1 MVKKSESG
9 TSVLQLVG
17 EQLRNAAAKLGLSQ
31 NQVSKLSGVSRKHVG
46 VAFSG
51 GNISLGILEKLL
63 PVLKIEALA
72 FGDVSLIFEQPVVD
86 RRLVTHATKL
96 LERAAQAVDDARAL
110 LRQEA
115 SRKSPELRNRKRR

>member
-1 MVKKSESG
+1 VAKKSESG

-51 GNISLGILEKLL
+51 GNISLGILAKLL
-63 PVLKIEALA
+63 PVLKIESLA
-72 FGDVSLIFEQPVVD
+72 FGNVSLISEHPAVD
-86 RRLVTHATKL
+86 RRLVTHATKA

-110 LRQEA
+110 LRQEP
-115 SRKSPELRNRKRR
+115 SRESPQPRKRTRR